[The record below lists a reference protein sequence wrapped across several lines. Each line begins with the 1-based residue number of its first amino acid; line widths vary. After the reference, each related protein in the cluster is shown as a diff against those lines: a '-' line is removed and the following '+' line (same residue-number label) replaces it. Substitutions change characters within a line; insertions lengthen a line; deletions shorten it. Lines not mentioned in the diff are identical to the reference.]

1 MHSIQRIILYH
12 RTNFAQKEK
21 VPESH
26 VLAGTGLIRTLAAML
41 LNSCRPRSMCEIT
54 QLLHPQGRNKAMVKS
69 FGSFTKLLTS
79 LIAEWYSVWREV
91 TQVQQGFTLLVLGWV
106 TAR

>member
-1 MHSIQRIILYH
+1 MK
-12 RTNFAQKEK
+12 KEEVFTTCSTSTPA
-21 VPESH
+21 VPESQNFFTFH
-26 VLAGTGLIRTLAAML
+26 FRIKVKAYFFSLFTSRTPKTHSRWGLI
-41 LNSCRPRSMCEIT
+41 
-54 QLLHPQGRNKAMVKS
+54 
-69 FGSFTKLLTS
+69 

>member
-1 MHSIQRIILYH
+1 
-12 RTNFAQKEK
+12 
-21 VPESH
+21 
-26 VLAGTGLIRTLAAML
+26 
-41 LNSCRPRSMCEIT
+41 
-54 QLLHPQGRNKAMVKS
+54 MVKS